1 MNRSNFFKACFSSY
15 LQVELNVLTNG
26 VLGMD
31 LNMDCVAE
39 KKRIQE
45 SVYKDINGTPPLT
58 IACM

>member
-1 MNRSNFFKACFSSY
+1 MSDTLKTASFYMNLSNSLRACLSSH

-39 KKRIQE
+39 KKIQE
-45 SVYKDINGTPPLT
+45 IISV
-58 IACM
+58 